1 MSQTRTSATAKAARR
16 GGKPVG
22 RTVVPVPAQP
32 GGPQGA
38 TLAVADVG
46 TLGSRLAGW
55 FAGSPGRLRVAALV
69 SAVGCLVLAF
79 GGAAAMQ
86 ARANALQDARSHAAQ
101 VVRVQEA
108 GADLVRADAA
118 VTNGFLAGGA
128 EPVALTAEYDAAIGR
143 ASRLLVDAA
152 AAQPD
157 DAARLAQANQILADY
172 SRQIAHARDYNR
184 LGRPLGSGY
193 LVLGSQN
200 ALRDQLLPLLSQVVD
215 GNAQE
220 VDDAYGRAG
229 DAVAYFVLAAG
240 AGTIGLVLVQVWLA
254 RRTHRILNPGLSAAS
269 VLAVVGIIGG
279 AVVLGSTGGTA
290 DEVRTTSYAAT
301 SALATAR
308 SAAYSAKGLESLT
321 LVKQGGGGVYE
332 TAWVA
337 QAKEID
343 ARLGDAATA
352 KVSVV
357 QARAALAAWTTTH
370 ERIRALDDGGN
381 WPAAV
386 QAATADDPVASGA
399 ASGLSSNQDFDR
411 LVAALDPALEDQSAA
426 VADRLATTW
435 TPLQVIGW
443 GLLGLGVLAAVASV
457 GGISRRLGEYR

>member
-1 MSQTRTSATAKAARR
+1 MSQTRTSATAKASRR
-16 GGKPVG
+16 GGTPVG
-22 RTVVPVPAQP
+22 RSVVPVQP
-32 GGPQGA
+32 QAGGPQGA
-38 TLAVADVG
+38 TLAVPDVAG
-46 TLGSRLAGW
+46 LGGRLAGW
-55 FAGSPGRLRVAALV
+55 FSGSPGRLRIAAVV
-69 SAVGCLVLAF
+69 SAVACLVLAL

-152 AAQPD
+152 AAQPG
-157 DAARLAQANQILADY
+157 DAVRLAQANQILADY

-193 LVLGSQN
+193 LVLGSQT
-200 ALRDQLLPLLSQVVD
+200 ALRDQLLPLLAQVVD
-215 GNAQE
+215 ANAKE
-220 VDDAYGRAG
+220 VDDAYGGAG
-229 DAVAYFVLAAG
+229 DAVAYFVLAV
-240 AGTIGLVLVQVWLA
+240 GTGTVGLVLVQVWLA

-269 VLAVVGIIGG
+269 VLAVVGIVGG
-279 AVVLGSTGGTA
+279 VVVLGSTGGTA

-321 LVKQGGGGVYE
+321 LVKQGGGGAYQ
-332 TAWVA
+332 TAWVE
-337 QAKEID
+337 QAKQID

-352 KVSVV
+352 KVPVAE
-357 QARAALAAWTTTH
+357 ARAALAAWSSTH
-370 ERIRALDDGGN
+370 EKIRALDDGGN
-381 WPAAV
+381 WPEAV
-386 QAATADDPVASGA
+386 KAATADEPVPSGPA
-399 ASGLSSNQDFDR
+399 KDLSSNQDFDR
-411 LVAALDPALEDQSAA
+411 LVAALDPALEEQSAA
-426 VADRLATTW
+426 VSDRLATTW
-435 TPLQVIGW
+435 TPLQAVGW
-443 GLLGLGVLAAVASV
+443 GLLVLGVLAAVASV